1 MPKNE
6 FIRARVDE
14 NLKNNVDII
23 FSGLGLTMTDAI
35 TLFLKQCELRKG
47 LPFEVRF
54 PNEETVRVFEET
66 DRGINLKR
74 YAGAETLFRDLDI

>member
-23 FSGLGLTMTDAI
+23 FSGLGLTMTEAI

-47 LPFEVRF
+47 LPFEVRI
-54 PNEETVRVFEET
+54 PNKETVRVFEET
-66 DRGINLKR
+66 DSGINLKR
-74 YAGAETLFRDLDI
+74 YASAEALFRDLDI